1 MQQIDCI
8 NQQARERGLTKR
20 SQAERLAIAD
30 SLIASVW
37 EEYLNGSIDRGT
49 LQVAAYIQA
58 NANRIVWKLNELNN
72 PNTPNTSKALDALSI
87 VQKDEEDREPMDG
100 VGYEEYRLVLSHDL
114 VIGDT
119 RIKLNDPIVTNY
131 IVLRGYR
138 FPNPNMVPML
148 INEMMEKMKDYLLGR
163 IGGAW

>member
-1 MQQIDCI
+1 MNKSRSVMRREVEQRGEQMQQIDCI
-8 NQQARERGLTKR
+8 NQQAR
-20 SQAERLAIAD
+20 D
-30 SLIASVW
+30 C
-37 EEYLNGSIDRGT
+37 N
-49 LQVAAYIQA
+49 
-58 NANRIVWKLNELNN
+58 
-72 PNTPNTSKALDALSI
+72 ALSI
-87 VQKDEEDREPMDG
+87 VQKDEEEREPIDS

-119 RIKLNDPIVTNY
+119 RIKLNDPIVTKY